1 MAMATAISS
10 GGSKQADAC
19 RMSAVV
25 KRYGGV
31 TVLDLDELRLAP
43 GEVHALVGHNGAGKS
58 TLVKVLAGVTRP
70 DGGTIE
76 IGGEEVRFSGAADA
90 IKHGVAPVFQELLV
104 VPQRTALENA
114 NLGVP
119 LPRFGPFV
127 NKREMMRRTLAVAE
141 RVGLTRAQ
149 LESPAER
156 LGVAALQRVAI
167 CRALQLDASVF
178 IFDEPTASL
187 SEAEVSKLFEVIGDL
202 RAGGAAVLY
211 ISHRL
216 EELPVIA
223 DRITVMRDGRRIDTV
238 ASDLPRTEL
247 VELMTGHPHEEPD
260 RSVAGAEE
268 SDAEVVL
275 AARELGVRKGQSIDF
290 EARAGELLGFFGL
303 VGAGRSS
310 IGRALVGAQPIRHG
324 ELELAGEK
332 LRLRS
337 PRGAALRGIGYI
349 PDDRRR
355 AGLVLE
361 KSLAFNVA
369 LSPKPRFRRLGAFVD
384 FRRERRATAELL
396 ARLGIRSRGL
406 DQAVGELSG
415 GNQQKVLLARWLL
428 QGARAL
434 VVDEPT
440 AGLDVEA
447 REEVYSILREMA
459 ANGAA
464 IVFISS
470 DVDEVVDVCDRVLVM
485 RDHAI
490 VAEMSGSAITKTTI
504 LNHCY
509 QEVAA

>member
-1 MAMATAISS
+1 MATAISS
-10 GGSKQADAC
+10 GDSKQVDAC

-70 DGGTIE
+70 EEGRIQIAGD
-76 IGGEEVRFSGAADA
+76 EVRFSGAAEA
-90 IKHGVAPVFQELLV
+90 IEAGIAPVFQEIQV

-119 LPRFGPFV
+119 LPRVGPFV
-127 NKREMMRRTLAVAE
+127 NKRALMRRTLTVAE
-141 RVGLTRAQ
+141 RVGLTRRQ
-149 LESPAER
+149 LETPAER

-167 CRALQLDASVF
+167 CRALQLDARVF

-187 SEAEVSKLFEVIGDL
+187 SEAEVTKLFEVIRDL
-202 RAGGAAVLY
+202 RASGAAVLY

-238 ASDLPRTEL
+238 PADLPRAQL
-247 VELMTGHPHEEPD
+247 VELMTGHPHEAPE
-260 RSVAGAEE
+260 RSLAVVEGGEAEAVLVARG
-268 SDAEVVL
+268 
-275 AARELGVRKGQSIDF
+275 LGVRGGQSLDF
-290 EARAGELLGFFGL
+290 EVRAGELLGLFGL

-310 IGRALVGAQPIRHG
+310 VGRALVGAQPVRHG
-324 ELELAGEK
+324 AIELEGK
-332 LRLRS
+332 TLRLRS

-355 AGLVLE
+355 AGLVLD
-361 KSLAFNVA
+361 KDLAFNVA
-369 LSPKPRFRRLGAFVD
+369 LSPRPRFRRLGAFVD
-384 FRRERRATAELL
+384 FRRERRATGELL
-396 ARLGIRSRGL
+396 DRLGIRSRGL
-406 DQAVGELSG
+406 DQPVRELSG
-415 GNQQKVLLARWLL
+415 GNQQKVLLGRWLM
-428 QGARAL
+428 QGARVL

-440 AGLDVEA
+440 AGLDIEA
-447 REEVYSILREMA
+447 REEVYAILREMA

-470 DVDEVVDVCDRVLVM
+470 DLDEVVDVCDRVLVM

-490 VAEMSGSAITKTTI
+490 VAELSGSDIAKTTI

>member
-1 MAMATAISS
+1 MATAISS
-10 GGSKQADAC
+10 GDSKQVDAC

-70 DGGTIE
+70 EEGRIE
-76 IGGEEVRFSGAADA
+76 IAGDEVSFSGAAEA
-90 IKHGVAPVFQELLV
+90 IKAGVAPVFQELLV

-119 LPRFGPFV
+119 LPRLGPFV
-127 NKREMMRRTLAVAE
+127 NKRAMMKRTLEVAE
-141 RVGLTRAQ
+141 RVGLTRKQ

-156 LGVAALQRVAI
+156 LGVASLQRVAI
-167 CRALQLDASVF
+167 CRALQLDARVF

-187 SEAEVSKLFEVIGDL
+187 SEAEVTKLFEVIRDL
-202 RAGGAAVLY
+202 RAAGAAVLY

-223 DRITVMRDGRRIDTV
+223 DRITVMRDGKRIDTV
-238 ASDLPRTEL
+238 PSDLPRTAL
-247 VELMTGHPHEEPD
+247 VELMTGHPHEAPQRGLAAVEGEG
-260 RSVAGAEE
+260 AGGPA
-268 SDAEVVL
+268 VL
-275 AARELGVRKGQSIDF
+275 AARGLGVRGGQSLDF
-290 EARAGELLGFFGL
+290 EARPGELLGFFGL

-324 ELELAGEK
+324 EVELDGKALK
-332 LRLRS
+332 LRS

-355 AGLVLE
+355 AGLVMD
-361 KSLAFNVA
+361 KDLAFNVA

-384 FRRERRATAELL
+384 FRRERRATSELL
-396 ARLGIRSRGL
+396 ERLGIRSRGL
-406 DQAVGELSG
+406 DQPVRELSG
-415 GNQQKVLLARWLL
+415 GNQQKVLLGRWLL
-428 QGARAL
+428 QGARVL

-447 REEVYSILREMA
+447 REEVYAILREMA

-490 VAEMSGSAITKTTI
+490 VAELNGPEIAKTTI